1 MKLCRMKTPQICW
14 KGRFMNISR
23 VTGRE
28 PADVLILLEEVQT
41 ILGEGGE
48 VVVVGLGVEVRE

>member
-1 MKLCRMKTPQICW
+1 
-14 KGRFMNISR
+14 MNISC

-28 PADVLILLEEVQT
+28 PADVLMLLEEVQT
-41 ILGEGGE
+41 VPGGAGE

>member
-1 MKLCRMKTPQICW
+1 
-14 KGRFMNISR
+14 MNISR

-28 PADVLILLEEVQT
+28 PAGVLTRLEEVQT
-41 ILGEGGE
+41 IPGGVGE